1 MLFSIKT
8 TPVKQVIPAED
19 LLRNI
24 ATPTT
29 FVLFG
34 PSAWESETRNWVKPR
49 IIQIASFRC
58 RRWYGRCV
66 CIGKSI
72 WRTPVH
78 LVWGEVQTKTFA
90 KQDRGDGTR
99 FLFTVPQISKHPVL
113 LLISA
118 TPRWDNHYQGT
129 TGASVSSGLWLP
141 SRKCN
146 QLCSYTGSVLWQH
159 RLLRS
164 LLFCA
169 NREDF
174 AMT

>member
-1 MLFSIKT
+1 M

-29 FVLFG
+29 SVFFV
-34 PSAWESETRNWVKPR
+34 PYAWESETRNWAKPR

-58 RRWYGRCV
+58 GRWYGRCV
-66 CIGKSI
+66 CVGKST
-72 WRTPVH
+72 WRTPVY
-78 LVWGEVQTKTFA
+78 LVWGEVQAKTFV
-90 KQDRGDGTR
+90 KQDRRDGTR
-99 FLFTVPQISKHPVL
+99 FLFAVPQISKHPVL
-113 LLISA
+113 ILISA
-118 TPRWDNHYQGT
+118 TPRWDNHYQGS
-129 TGASVSSGLWLP
+129 TGASKSSGLWLP

-159 RLLRS
+159 CLWRS
-164 LLFCA
+164 LLFFA
-169 NREDF
+169 NREDS